1 MLMIVLWAEL
11 FAVDTDFLLQLFL
24 FPNIFAT
31 EMLSLASLDLP
42 LYAGLFFHL
51 LHFSSI
57 VALANEE
64 SVVFENAV
72 LGDRDRLVV
81 LCL

>member
-1 MLMIVLWAEL
+1 
-11 FAVDTDFLLQLFL
+11 
-24 FPNIFAT
+24 
-31 EMLSLASLDLP
+31 MLSLASLDLP
-42 LYAGLFFHL
+42 LYAGLIFHL
-51 LHFSSI
+51 LQFSSI

-64 SVVFENAV
+64 FVIFENAV